1 MWLEWERRG
10 REAASTYKSFTEL
23 IKQSRLQLFPVLSLT
38 HDAMGCSCSS
48 KCWGIVEM
56 GESQAPGRPRCSTAI
71 KRIYLSVCCVETPLV
86 LLGGQ

>member
-38 HDAMGCSCSS
+38 HGCHGLFLHSH
-48 KCWGIVEM
+48 
-56 GESQAPGRPRCSTAI
+56 A
-71 KRIYLSVCCVETPLV
+71 
-86 LLGGQ
+86 LGNNGDG